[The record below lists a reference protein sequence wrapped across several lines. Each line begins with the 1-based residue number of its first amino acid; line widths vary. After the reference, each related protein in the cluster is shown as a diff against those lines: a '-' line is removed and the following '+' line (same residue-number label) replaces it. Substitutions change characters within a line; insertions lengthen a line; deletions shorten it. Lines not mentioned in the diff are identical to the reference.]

1 VLQQHIDSGGALL
14 ISSHILAEVERM
26 VDSIVVIKRRCLFN
40 GSLDELRHHGG
51 PTLEDAYLNLVS
63 STTSRSRAA

>member
-1 VLQQHIDSGGALL
+1 MFVC
-14 ISSHILAEVERM
+14 
-26 VDSIVVIKRRCLFN
+26 RRRGLFN
-40 GSLDELRHHGG
+40 GSLGELRHHGG